1 MSTEKLEPSTVDK
14 FLPTSP
20 HAGLDDW
27 DEEATII
34 GDLGMVE
41 ETVSTAGLMLK
52 GMGLQYNLGVAP
64 VLLGRDAGCTLTL
77 NSKMIS
83 RYHLAIYKF
92 GGHYRVRDLHS
103 TNGVLLNQVRVSQ
116 SVIRA
121 QDLIQLG
128 DQSFQVLPAP
138 HPPEPYTGECVVLF
152 LDLANS
158 TGLAERYGEA
168 FNLFIQ
174 AEIAKLEDRV
184 LIHRGIPIKN
194 LGDGLMC
201 AFGLGPQQPH
211 TLSPPDQAVAFAWE
225 AVRGFRQLNTY
236 PDLRLRVGI
245 HLGEV
250 SYADQESLDLF
261 GDTVNLASRLEYCN
275 KEYGTQIMVS
285 QALQAKTQRCQPF
298 LREVDTVRVAGKE
311 EPITLYAWEEH
322 SLSPGAES
330 QFQAY
335 LQALQLYRMG
345 KFPQARSCLAS
356 PQLSQDILA
365 QNLLHRLHELPE
377 MAPDDWSGIW
387 QLEKNV

>member
-1 MSTEKLEPSTVDK
+1 MSTEKLDPSTVDT
-14 FLPTSP
+14 FLATSA
-20 HAGLDDW
+20 HADLDDW
-27 DEEATII
+27 DEDATII

-41 ETVSTAGLMLK
+41 TPVAVSGLMLK
-52 GMGLQYNLGVAP
+52 GMGLQYALGLSP

-77 NSKMIS
+77 NSKTIS

-92 GGHYRVRDLHS
+92 GQHYRVRDLHS

-116 SVIRA
+116 AVIRA
-121 QDLIQLG
+121 QDHIQLG

-138 HPPEPYTGECVVLF
+138 HDPEPYARETVVLF

-174 AEIAKLEDRV
+174 SEIAKLEDRA
-184 LIHRGIPIKN
+184 LIYRGIPIKN

-201 AFGLGPQQPH
+201 AFGLATPEPNS
-211 TLSPPDQAVAFAWE
+211 LAAPDQALAFAWE
-225 AVRGFRQLNTY
+225 AVRSFRQITAY
-236 PDLRLRVGI
+236 PDLRLRAGI
-245 HLGEV
+245 HVGEV
-250 SYADQESLDLF
+250 SFAEQESLDLF

-311 EPITLYAWEEH
+311 EPVTLYAWEEN

-330 QFQAY
+330 MFQAY
-335 LQALQLYRMG
+335 LQALQLYRLG

-356 PQLSQDILA
+356 PQLSQDALA
-365 QNLLHRLHELPE
+365 QHLLHRLDELPE
-377 MAPDDWSGIW
+377 MAPDNWSGIW

>member
-1 MSTEKLEPSTVDK
+1 MSTEKLDPSIVDK
-14 FLPTSP
+14 YLTTSP
-20 HAGLDDW
+20 PPGLDDW
-27 DEEATII
+27 DEDATII
-34 GDLGMVE
+34 GDLGLFE
-41 ETVSTAGLMLK
+41 EAEAETGLLLE
-52 GMGLQYNLGVAP
+52 GMGLQHALGLSP

-77 NSKMIS
+77 NSKTIS

-92 GGHYRVRDLHS
+92 GRHYRVRDLHS
-103 TNGVLLNQVRVSQ
+103 TNGILLNQVRVSQ
-116 SVIRA
+116 AVIRA

-128 DQSFQVLPAP
+128 DQSFQVLSGP
-138 HPPEPYTGECVVLF
+138 HTPEPYTRECVVLF

-174 AEIAKLEDRV
+174 TEIAKLEDRV

-201 AFGLGPQQPH
+201 AFGLAPPDAKG
-211 TLSPPDQAVAFAWE
+211 LSAPDQALAFAWE
-225 AVRGFRQLNTY
+225 AVRSFRQLTTY
-236 PDLRLRVGI
+236 SDLRLRAGL

-250 SYADQESLDLF
+250 SFAEQEALDLF

-285 QALQAKTQRCQPF
+285 QMFQAKTQRCQPF

-311 EPITLYAWEEH
+311 EAVTLYAWDEH

-330 QFQAY
+330 MFQAY
-335 LQALQLYRMG
+335 LQALQLYRQG

-356 PQLSQDILA
+356 PQLSQDALA
-365 QNLLHRLHELPE
+365 QHLLHRLDELPE
-377 MAPDDWSGIW
+377 VAPDEWSGIW